1 MIISLSGQGG
11 LSKVPP
17 IYTVIFNKLLI
28 IKRKWKKEYITDLDS
43 F

>member
-1 MIISLSGQGG
+1 MIISLSGVVG
-11 LSKVPP
+11 SKVPP

-28 IKRKWKKEYITDLDS
+28 IKRKWQKEYIMDLDS